1 MPINIRTPIAAALIA
16 ATPFPVLSV
25 AQAQTLALEEVVV
38 TAQRR
43 ETLLQETPIAVTAF
57 SAEKIADLG
66 IFDITDIGSFAPNTN
81 IQKQPSSNSNMS
93 IYIRGVGSGET
104 SLMTDPKTSF
114 YLDGVY
120 MSKTVGS
127 VFDIADLQSIEVLRG
142 PQGTLFGR
150 NSTGG
155 AVNVTT
161 VKPSGELGGKLE
173 ASVGS
178 DGYYRLWAALWTC
191 RKWLTCCL

>member
-1 MPINIRTPIAAALIA
+1 MPRYMHTPIAAALIA
-16 ATPFPVLSV
+16 ATSFPFISL
-25 AQAQTLALEEVVV
+25 AQAQNLALEEVVV

-57 SAEKIADLG
+57 NAEQIADLG
-66 IFDITDIGSFAPNTN
+66 IYNVTDLNGFVPNTN
-81 IQKQPSSNSNMS
+81 VQKQPSSNSNMS

-120 MSKTVGS
+120 MSKTVGAI
-127 VFDIADLQSIEVLRG
+127 FDIVDLQSIEVLRG

-150 NSTGG
+150 NSTCLLY
-155 AVNVTT
+155 TS
-161 VKPSGELGGKLE
+161 PSPR
-173 ASVGS
+173 
-178 DGYYRLWAALWTC
+178 D
-191 RKWLTCCL
+191 